1 MLVFPRC
8 WSNESLQ
15 DNISQGILQREIEHS
30 EQLFKDKQY
39 TLKIALDFI
48 KVYLAAEDKQLF
60 FSDLV
65 FEGKHSDAVR
75 RIALYMAMN
84 DVDKETVSYLF
95 SSIGIK
101 SHYDILLYSY
111 YLAKNGEYEDA
122 EMLAY
127 YFYTLDQVGE
137 VHATHDKF
145 GVLGRIFRILKEHD
159 RLEKFESSYVDE
171 LEANLNK
178 VNYPFDRELSFNFM
192 CR

>member
-1 MLVFPRC
+1 
-8 WSNESLQ
+8 
-15 DNISQGILQREIEHS
+15 
-30 EQLFKDKQY
+30 
-39 TLKIALDFI
+39 
-48 KVYLAAEDKQLF
+48 
-60 FSDLV
+60 
-65 FEGKHSDAVR
+65 
-75 RIALYMAMN
+75 MAMN
-84 DVDKETVSYLF
+84 DADKDTVSHLF
-95 SSIGIK
+95 ASIGYK

-145 GVLGRIFRILKEHD
+145 GILGRIFRILKEHD

-171 LEANLNK
+171 LEANLMK

-192 CR
+192 CK